1 VVVSGNKEEMCM
13 IEQVVL
19 IAVDVTVNEGQLEAF
34 KSVAAQLTEYSKD
47 EPGTLGYEWFAGA
60 NGKSFRLVETYANPA
75 AVEAHFS
82 GPAVQLGVPR
92 LLAVCLVDRVEIYG
106 DPGPTVSQ
114 TAKGMGA
121 VIFPYWLGLDR

>member
-92 LLAVCLVDRVEIYG
+92 LLAVCLVDRFEIYG

>member
-1 VVVSGNKEEMCM
+1 M

-34 KSVAAQLTEYSKD
+34 KSVAAQLTEYSKN
-47 EPGTLGYEWFAGA
+47 EPRTLGYEWFAGA
-60 NGKSFRLVETYANPA
+60 DAKSFRLVETYANPA

-92 LLAVCLVDRVEIYG
+92 LLAVCMVDRFEIYG
-106 DPGPTVSQ
+106 DPGPAVSQ